1 MENKLSNFEILNKL
15 GIVIILPMTTLGSG
29 AYSTVFKV

>member
-15 GIVIILPMTTLGSG
+15 GSKLFTIKLLGTG